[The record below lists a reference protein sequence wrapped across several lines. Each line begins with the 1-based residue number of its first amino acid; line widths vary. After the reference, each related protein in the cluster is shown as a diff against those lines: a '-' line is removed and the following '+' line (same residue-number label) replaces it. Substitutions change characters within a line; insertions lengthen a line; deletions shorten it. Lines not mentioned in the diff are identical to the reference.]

1 MFTISLEIDIIFVLH
16 ESKLRVEEE
25 NGHLIIMQPLSS
37 KTVVGIDIL
46 AWDLVACVLLT
57 KLF

>member
-46 AWDLVACVLLT
+46 A
-57 KLF
+57 